1 MGKMCLWSNWFCY
14 LISNQDDVLGEDD
27 DEDDEDDVSPA
38 AVQQQA
44 IQEEA
49 PVQAD
54 TVVDTI
60 QADAATPEV
69 YEDEQQFGKRNLRMK
84 KLF

>member
-1 MGKMCLWSNWFCY
+1 M
-14 LISNQDDVLGEDD
+14 
-27 DEDDEDDVSPA
+27 SPA

-49 PVQAD
+49 PAQAD

-69 YEDEQQFGKRNLRMK
+69 YEDEQQFGENNLGEGESYFPFNLPVEAPGK
-84 KLF
+84 NKSSTNLFGN